1 MSTEAPKIDSVEL
14 AKFILAEQGAMPHL
28 KLQKL
33 LYYVEAWHLAYFQDS
48 IVTDKFKA
56 WVHGPVSLKV
66 WHAFK
71 DSRAPLFNDI
81 GISAKEANQVRAKIK
96 SVLSPEQLSLIDD
109 VLREYGRLTAYE
121 LEGLTHSEKPWLE
134 ARKGLPA
141 DESSSR
147 EISKSTMMKFY
158 RRQLYGN
165 AKVH

>member
-1 MSTEAPKIDSVEL
+1 M
-14 AKFILAEQGAMPHL
+14 
-28 KLQKL
+28 
-33 LYYVEAWHLAYFQDS
+33 
-48 IVTDKFKA
+48 
-56 WVHGPVSLKV
+56 

-158 RRQLYGN
+158 RQQLYGN
-165 AKVH
+165 SKVH